1 MGLSGRNISS
11 DEENQQVEHAKSKK
25 LGNNT
30 RHNYVLQLRIIPNT
44 GIETENKQLYKV
56 IRNGLQKKV
65 SANIPLVS
73 EGRCGKHTV
82 CMRKRETVLKTKGQL
97 KTGQV
102 LDKTCY

>member
-1 MGLSGRNISS
+1 MGLSWRNISS
-11 DEENQQVEHAKSKK
+11 DEENQQVERAKSKK

-65 SANIPLVS
+65 SANILQ
-73 EGRCGKHTV
+73 
-82 CMRKRETVLKTKGQL
+82 KGQYQRGDVGSIL
-97 KTGQV
+97 FVWEKEKQF
-102 LDKTCY
+102 LRQKDS